1 MIRHPIRRRAGD
13 AQISAGQLLRL
24 AGAVIVTTPQDLA
37 LMDARR
43 GVTLFRT
50 MKACTLSKDIFRGS
64 GALVMVLEGTHAH
77 GHGLVNAIMPGGLS
91 QCYCRHDQTIAV
103 HRVLDR

>member
-1 MIRHPIRRRAGD
+1 MSLCRAGD
-13 AQISAGQLLRL
+13 AHISVGQLLRL

-50 MKACTLSKDIFRGS
+50 MKVCSDG
-64 GALVMVLEGTHAH
+64 
-77 GHGLVNAIMPGGLS
+77 P
-91 QCYCRHDQTIAV
+91 IAYLQIRAQH
-103 HRVLDR
+103 HRAS